1 VTYINRKWNDI
12 IGRYNRAADYTE
24 QTVYSP
30 ELDESFTVYEQTAET
45 LGETDYLITNMRY
58 DPVLFP
64 WILETPYRKYEGVEV
79 LFNKRFSNRWQL
91 LASWVFGKATG
102 TVDNSFGFDIGGAG
116 DMNDPNMWIN
126 AQGHLTNDPTHMIK
140 LQGTYVLPLDIS
152 LTGYFW
158 GITGDSWTTRLL
170 TDPFN
175 QGQITFFTEARGSHH
190 YPMQKILNL
199 RLEKIF
205 TLAKK
210 YRLGLMFDVFNV
222 FNDDTIMSWGTRIGF
237 DWFTAASPEGS
248 PSYGSTDGHRLRS
261 ISTPRQARLGIRF
274 IF

>member
-1 VTYINRKWNDI
+1 
-12 IGRYNRAADYTE
+12 
-24 QTVYSP
+24 
-30 ELDESFTVYEQTAET
+30 
-45 LGETDYLITNMRY
+45 
-58 DPVLFP
+58 
-64 WILETPYRKYEGVEV
+64 
-79 LFNKRFSNRWQL
+79 
-91 LASWVFGKATG
+91 
-102 TVDNSFGFDIGGAG
+102 
-116 DMNDPNMWIN
+116 
-126 AQGHLTNDPTHMIK
+126 MIK
-140 LQGTYVLPLDIS
+140 LQGTYVLPFDIS

-170 TDPFN
+170 TDVFN

-222 FNDDTIMSWGTRIGF
+222 FNDDTIMSWGTRIGY
-237 DWFTAASPEGS
+237 DWFTDWENPAQQGW
-248 PSYGSTDGHRLRS
+248 PSTIRATDGHRLRS

-274 IF
+274 MF